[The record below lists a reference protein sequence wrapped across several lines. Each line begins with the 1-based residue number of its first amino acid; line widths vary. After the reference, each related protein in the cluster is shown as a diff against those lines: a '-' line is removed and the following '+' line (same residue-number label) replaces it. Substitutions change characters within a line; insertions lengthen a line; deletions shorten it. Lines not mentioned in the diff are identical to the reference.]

1 MFVALV
7 LKAAQFAAEKLASHP
22 DITSIMHFTGF
33 FIRLAGPISGAGRN
47 EEKHHEGHEAR
58 SAPSSRG
65 PIESRPSISLG
76 AGYSPRRQA
85 DR

>member
-47 EEKHHEGHEAR
+47 EEKHYEGHEAR
-58 SAPSSRG
+58 SASSSRG
-65 PIESRPSISLG
+65 SIESRPSISLG
-76 AGYSPRRQA
+76 SGYSPRRQA